1 MLNIFKFLATYNFLL
16 LVIYFIGRLYS
27 KKFLKTTSKQFII
40 LKSIPINYFYF
51 IAGFFVLGNYIFIL
65 NLFTGVKLSYVL
77 VPVLIL
83 LLFQLK
89 NVMEYLKFNIIS
101 ISSSFLFSFSFLNNN
116 GSLDGYA
123 YHFLNQNLIR
133 NEKIIFGLANLEPHY
148 GILSIFEYLSSIL
161 WVENNFVFI
170 QIINLVFLSNFFNI
184 LYSFLKSKNLKLINL
199 SVLILFIGFLDNFG
213 FGGGRNGFYFIQEIG
228 KFDSSF
234 GILYFIC
241 FIFLYYFSR
250 NNFKEPLEVNIL
262 LISITLLIQIRS
274 FGYIL
279 FLPLFIFIFRYRYQI
294 NIRHFINNKIIILI
308 NILWVIKSLVVST
321 CLIYPVQGTCFNGLI
336 WSNTLIA
343 KYLSTIAT
351 ANNRDPVV
359 NNFDLTS
366 FNWVFDFWLPNN
378 KSYLMNMLLTTL
390 IISFTLFIF
399 IKFFNSSLDIGKFDF
414 HFKTLFIYNIFSL
427 ILWFLLFPNYR
438 FLPGFIMSFY
448 FITFVRYLDLK
459 NYFQNR
465 ILKFRFNNFI
475 LVLLIAFFVVRL
487 DSYLSLSNYNKDLY
501 SKFQIPYQEYSVKK
515 NSYGTTPKGFHC
527 LINTTCTKSEQKIYL
542 RNIYTYKVLIP
553 YDKYY
558 YSNIIEKYSEK

>member
-1 MLNIFKFLATYNFLL
+1 MIDILKFLVTYNFLL
-16 LVIYFIGRLYS
+16 VAIYFIGRLYS
-27 KKFLKTTSKQFII
+27 KSFLKTSSKQFII

-51 IAGFFVLGNYIFIL
+51 ITGFFVLGNYIFIL
-65 NLFTGVKLSYVL
+65 NLFTGVKLFYVL

-83 LLFQLK
+83 LIFQLK
-89 NVMEYLKFNIIS
+89 NILEYLKFNVIS

-116 GSLDGYA
+116 GSLDGYS

-161 WVENNFVFI
+161 WLENNFVFI

-199 SVLILFIGFLDNFG
+199 SCLILFIGLLDNFG

-241 FIFLYYFSR
+241 FIFLYYFSS
-250 NNFKEPLEVNIL
+250 NKFKQPLEVNIL

-279 FLPLFIFIFRYRYQI
+279 FLPLFIFIFRYRHQI
-294 NIRHFINNKIIILI
+294 NKKHFINNKIIILI
-308 NILWVIKSLVVST
+308 NTLWVIKSLVVST
-321 CLIYPVQGTCFNGLI
+321 CLIYPVQSTCFNGLN
-336 WSNTLIA
+336 WSNVLIA

-359 NNFDLTS
+359 NNFDLTM
-366 FNWVFDFWLPNN
+366 FNWVFDSWLLNN
-378 KSYLMNMLLTTL
+378 KSYLINILLTAL
-390 IISFTLFIF
+390 IISFILLIS
-399 IKFFNSSLDIGKFDF
+399 IKFFNSSVEIGKFDF
-414 HFKTLFIYNIFSL
+414 HFKTLFVFSIFSL

-448 FITFVRYLDLK
+448 FITFARYLNLK
-459 NYFQNR
+459 NNFQSR
-465 ILKFRFNNFI
+465 ILKLRFNNFI
-475 LVLLIAFFVVRL
+475 LVFLIAFFVVRL
-487 DSYLSLSNYNKDLY
+487 DSYLSLSSYNNDLFG
-501 SKFQIPYQEYSVKK
+501 KFEIPKQEYSVRK
-515 NSYGTTPKGFHC
+515 NSYGTTPKGFYC
-527 LINTTCTKSEQKIYL
+527 LVNTTCTKSEQKIYL
-542 RNIYTYKVLIP
+542 SNIYTYKVFIP

-558 YSNIIEKYSEK
+558 YSNIIEK